1 VSLWLVSSAAAAEPT
16 YWQEVRPVLRKHCTV
31 CHNEKRVGEVDISG
45 GLALDTYEAVAKRPK
60 RAVIQAGKSAES
72 KLVKLLLVSDE
83 NKRMPQGAPALP
95 EESIALIRRWID
107 SGAKEGMKPA
117 SVETIETKTET
128 VRTRKLDVILPTNA
142 IPPAGVLGP
151 DKPAKLELALKIG
164 PLSPVA
170 AVTFS
175 QDGKL
180 LAVGSYG
187 LVTIWDL
194 EKGQPAKTLTSVLG
208 AVNCLRFSP
217 DGQTLAVAGGQPS
230 AKGEVRLFKV
240 ADWSLIAALPGHTD
254 VVSCLAFTADGK
266 QLATASFDK
275 TVRVWDTTTHKLQ
288 KTLTGHSDFV
298 YSVAFSPDG
307 QWLVSASKDRTVKM
321 VETATGK
328 SLLTFSGMDQ
338 DVLTVA
344 VSPDGKQIVSSGLE
358 SQLFW
363 WNPKTGERV
372 RRQNG
377 HGVAVH
383 EVCFSKDGKR
393 VASAG
398 ADRTVRLWAS
408 DTGNVQQTI
417 NVGSIAYA
425 VALTPDGQRVAA
437 AGADGLVRLYD
448 TTGRHLLTF
457 LSLPPTGEQH
467 DWLAI
472 APEGYANGSDSLVGL
487 GQWRMAGK
495 GVGAEPVWK
504 TLRQAEAIGKA
515 NRGEPLAPPT
525 FSK

>member
-1 VSLWLVSSAAAAEPT
+1 MPNHPRKRHRL
-16 YWQEVRPVLRKHCTV
+16 RFVLFAV
-31 CHNEKRVGEVDISG
+31 LL
-45 GLALDTYEAVAKRPK
+45 GLALLGSWALD
-60 RAVIQAGKSAES
+60 AGES
-72 KLVKLLLVSDE
+72 K
-83 NKRMPQGAPALP
+83 GPATL
-95 EESIALIRRWID
+95 STLK
-107 SGAKEGMKPA
+107 GH
-117 SVETIETKTET
+117 TET
-128 VRTRKLDVILPTNA
+128 
-142 IPPAGVLGP
+142 
-151 DKPAKLELALKIG
+151 
-164 PLSPVA
+164 
-170 AVTFS
+170 
-175 QDGKL
+175 
-180 LAVGSYG
+180 
-187 LVTIWDL
+187 
-194 EKGQPAKTLTSVLG
+194 
-208 AVNCLRFSP
+208 
-217 DGQTLAVAGGQPS
+217 
-230 AKGEVRLFKV
+230 
-240 ADWSLIAALPGHTD
+240 
-254 VVSCLAFTADGK
+254 
-266 QLATASFDK
+266 
-275 TVRVWDTTTHKLQ
+275 
-288 KTLTGHSDFV
+288 V